1 MHSSYAELMAK
12 PAPTVTSR
20 RFTVASGL
28 ILALLLTLSS
38 YAGLPSLGR
47 SYFVLGVVSLV
58 VSIGVFAY
66 LTWLLLVRPLPQ
78 GKTAEV
84 RPLPAAYRRIL
95 AALMAVSGVALVVG
109 GFWDEVW
116 HRQYG
121 LPFGADLLWRPHQLI
136 YSSLLIIIGL
146 ALGSALYLGRGR
158 GPVAAR
164 FRADPLLGLLV
175 LLGGL
180 FLYILPADP
189 LWHMIYGEDISAW
202 SLPHLL
208 LGLSYSLAMLLA
220 VALQLSTVP
229 LRAWEGVWRA
239 RLGDALVVGVLG
251 FMLLFN
257 LQVLVTEWDTDFS
270 FILRNRPEWMLSAV
284 LVTTAAFVGTLALQA
299 TRLIGAATAVGL
311 LSFAV
316 RSALLGTFDYDA
328 MSANPWLCALPP
340 LVALDLWHAFR
351 IRQRRAAPLWFSSGL
366 AAALGMVVVGFP
378 LMNRLF
384 SFPQIAAG
392 NFGEMLLATVLA
404 SLPAAWL
411 GQTAGET
418 LAATNKQLARATRLP
433 ELAWVPPA
441 ALLGMLGFIVL
452 LVVTAT
458 PPL

>member
-1 MHSSYAELMAK
+1 M
-12 PAPTVTSR
+12 TSH
-20 RFTVASGL
+20 RFIVASGL
-28 ILALLLTLSS
+28 ILALLLTLSR

-47 SYFVLGVVSLV
+47 SYFVLGVASLV
-58 VSIGVFAY
+58 ISVGIFAY
-66 LTWLLLVRPLPQ
+66 LTWLLLIRPLPQ
-78 GKTAEV
+78 AETVEV
-84 RPLPAAYRRIL
+84 RPLPVTYRRML
-95 AALMAVSGVALVVG
+95 ATLMAVSGVAIIVG

-136 YSSLLIIIGL
+136 YASLLIIIGL
-146 ALGSALYLGRGR
+146 AFGSALYLWRGR
-158 GPVAAR
+158 GSVVAR
-164 FRADPLLGLLV
+164 FRANPLLGLLV

-208 LGLSYSLAMLLA
+208 LCLSYSVAMLLA

-229 LRAWEGVWRA
+229 LRSWEGVWRA
-239 RLGDALVVGVLG
+239 RVSDVLVVGVLA

-257 LQVLVTEWDTDFS
+257 LQVLVTEWDTSFS
-270 FILRNRPEWMLSAV
+270 FILRNRPEWMLSAI
-284 LVTTAAFVGTLALQA
+284 LVAMAAFVGTLALQA

-311 LSFAV
+311 SAFV
-316 RSALLGTFDYDA
+316 IRSALLEAFSYNA

-340 LVALDLWHAFR
+340 LVALDLWYALCT
-351 IRQRRAAPLWFSSGL
+351 RQRQAAPTWLSSSF
-366 AAALGMVVVGFP
+366 AAALAMVVVGFP

-392 NFGEMLLATVLA
+392 NLGEILLATMLA
-404 SLPAAWL
+404 ALPAAWL
-411 GQTAGET
+411 GWTTGEA
-418 LAATNKQLARATRLP
+418 LATTNKQLKSRARSSSQLS
-433 ELAWVPPA
+433 WVPPA
-441 ALLGMLGFIVL
+441 ALLGMLAFIVL